1 MLKDHENKNECMY
14 EYSQS
19 WRRRLRLQYLV
30 DIASIEL
37 KSGKEFD
44 EFSQKL
50 DLEMQIRWRL
60 APSTRKQYLDTV
72 RKVISNQFVL
82 VR

>member
-1 MLKDHENKNECMY
+1 MY

-19 WRRRLRLQYLV
+19 WRRRLRLQFLV
-30 DIASIEL
+30 DIARIEL
-37 KSGKEFD
+37 KSGKKFD

-50 DLEMQIRWRL
+50 DKEMQIRWRL
-60 APSTRKQYLDTV
+60 VPSTRKQYLNTV

-82 VR
+82 IH